1 VVPMRSGEFKSGGV
15 RFKGRAVVDGAVDF
29 DGVEGEYVV

>member
-1 VVPMRSGEFKSGGV
+1 VRSGELESGGV